1 MSNIIKP
8 KRSSIVGKVPTA
20 NDMEVGEI
28 ALNMADGILYF
39 KNNLNE
45 VKPVVGVSM
54 PIDSLSDVVISS
66 ASVGNVL
73 VYNGTNWKNVPLI
86 ADIELGIALL

>member
-45 VKPVVGVSM
+45 VKPIGGANAS
-54 PIDSLSDVVISS
+54 IDSLSDVVIAS
-66 ASVGNVL
+66 ASTGNVL
-73 VYNGTNWKNVPLI
+73 VYNGTNWTNTSLNSV
-86 ADIELGIALL
+86 IEW